1 MDPAKEQTM
10 IKRSFVP
17 ARLFVL
23 VMAVAT
29 ACAAD
34 QEPADSTAHQG
45 EHSVVEHLPRQV
57 QAMLEFQDQMRK
69 LWEDHILWTRQ
80 FIISVAHG
88 LPDADPTLQRLL
100 ANQVD
105 IGNAFRRFYGN
116 TTADRLTQLLT
127 EHIQIAGQILTAAK
141 AGDSNGVATANAAWI
156 ANADQIARLW
166 SQINPHSWPFDEMQA
181 HMHSHLTLTLDEAV
195 ARLNGQFAADI
206 AKYDEVHAAIL
217 DMADMLS
224 IGIIRQFPT
233 KFP

>member
-1 MDPAKEQTM
+1 MT
-10 IKRSFVP
+10 KRSFVTP
-17 ARLFVL
+17 RLVVL

-34 QEPADSTAHQG
+34 PPPADTAAHQE
-45 EHSVVEHLPRQV
+45 EHSIIEHLPGPV
-57 QAMLEFQDQMRK
+57 QAMLAFQDQMRK
-69 LWEDHILWTRQ
+69 LWEDHIVWTRQ

-105 IGNAFRRFYGN
+105 LGNAFRRFYGN
-116 TTADRLTQLLT
+116 NVADRLTQLLT

-141 AGDSNGVATANAAWI
+141 AGDANGVATANAAWI

-166 SQINPHSWPFDEMQA
+166 SQINPRSWPFAAMQE
-181 HMHSHLTLTLDEAV
+181 HMQTHLTLTLDEAV
-195 ARLNGQFAADI
+195 ARLTGNFAADI

-224 IGIIRQFPT
+224 VGIIRQFPA